1 MLVEP
6 KRSPAVEAIQ
16 LVVAVTALMW
26 VVEAADSLIFH
37 HSLDRQGIVPRTW
50 GGLDGILWAPW
61 LHGSFGHL
69 LANTLPFLLLGGL
82 VALGGIRRWVS
93 VTLFVMIVGGL
104 ATWLLARPA
113 IHIGASGLIF
123 GYAGFLFVAGF
134 VEKSLKGVAVALV
147 VGILFGGVVL
157 HGVVPVASWV
167 SWESHLFGLV
177 AGVLAAFVIADPEV
191 ATTSPSNQAPS

>member
-37 HSLDRQGIVPRTW
+37 HSLDRQGIVPRKW

-123 GYAGFLFVAGF
+123 GYAGFLLVAGF

>member
-123 GYAGFLFVAGF
+123 GYAGFLLVAGF